1 MNERVQNDRE
11 RELRAGERVRLG
23 GRVGVLRY
31 LYGPDAAVVRFDRE
45 ASTKVVPLRR
55 LVPCPDEPP
64 PGAKTAVTYQGI
76 EVTAEKDQL
85 WHVEAAGK
93 SASAAFL
100 DQALD
105 LVLPQLS
112 SVEQD
117 SLLIQLLT
125 ASASDKSNRLS

>member
-1 MNERVQNDRE
+1 MNEPLQNCRE

-64 PGAKTAVTYQGI
+64 PGAKTTITFQGI
-76 EVTAEKDQL
+76 EVTAEKDKL

-100 DQALD
+100 DQALEV
-105 LVLPQLS
+105 VLPQLS
-112 SVEQD
+112 FAEQD
-117 SLLIQLLT
+117 SLVIELLT
-125 ASASDKSNRLS
+125 ATARATS

>member
-1 MNERVQNDRE
+1 MNEHLQSCHE

-64 PGAKTAVTYQGI
+64 PGAKTTVTYQGI
-76 EVTAEKDQL
+76 EVTAEKDKL

-100 DQALD
+100 DQAIEA
-105 LVLPQLS
+105 VLPQLS
-112 SVEQD
+112 FAEQD
-117 SLLIQLLT
+117 SLVIQLLT
-125 ASASDKSNRLS
+125 ATAGATS

>member
-1 MNERVQNDRE
+1 MNEPLQSCRE
-11 RELRAGERVRLG
+11 RELRAGARVRLG

-64 PGAKTAVTYQGI
+64 PGAKTTVTYQGI
-76 EVTAEKDQL
+76 EVTAEKDKL

-100 DQALD
+100 DQAIEA
-105 LVLPQLS
+105 VLPQLS
-112 SVEQD
+112 FAEQD
-117 SLLIQLLT
+117 SLVIQLLT
-125 ASASDKSNRLS
+125 ATAGATS